1 MIQLKH
7 FLEDTIDV
15 EYYSKALAMVGFITT
30 APDKY
35 SLHGSYP
42 NNKHLILTDKVL
54 EEDEFVI
61 KYPDDKILS
70 VYAARDYYSHL
81 VFWEKMLSWSTNL
94 NFWKGTTKEIDQTW
108 NEGQLD
114 KLYGRIS
121 KINLDYIIN
130 VAPPEFVLWAIKQK
144 FENHGAL
151 NKKEMQTYIIDEE
164 NEHKHKLSIISKTV
178 IRLLSYQNSEG
189 NFPKAEKDNQQFI
202 KFLGDLL
209 NTKNE
214 KLTAK
219 HNLYM
224 KKFSINS
231 KPNRDC
237 IQEVSETRNIS
248 KEEVTKVMQN
258 YYDPLNRILGYA
270 LKNDWES
277 MKQDF
282 KAQRSVRL
290 LGHVITTNITKME
303 RPTIPYT
310 K

>member
-7 FLEDTIDV
+7 FLEDTINV
-15 EYYSKALAMVGFITT
+15 EYYSKELDRVGFITT

-42 NNKHLILTDKVL
+42 YNKHLILTDEVL
-54 EEDEFVI
+54 ENSEFVT

-70 VYAARDYYSHL
+70 VYAVRDYYSHL
-81 VFWEKMLSWSTNL
+81 DFWNKMLSWSTNL

-108 NEGQLD
+108 NEGKLD
-114 KLYGRIS
+114 KLYGKIS
-121 KINLDYIIN
+121 KLNLDYIIN
-130 VAPPEFVLWAIKQK
+130 IAPPEFVLWAIKQK
-144 FENHGAL
+144 FENNDTL

-164 NEHKHKLSIISKTV
+164 NEYKHKLSALSKNV

-189 NFPKAEKDNQQFI
+189 NFPKAEKDNYSLI
-202 KFLGDLL
+202 KFLGELL
-209 NTKNE
+209 NTKND
-214 KLTAK
+214 KLASK
-219 HNLYM
+219 HKLYSN
-224 KKFSINS
+224 KFSINS
-231 KPNRDC
+231 KPNREC
-237 IQEVSETRNIS
+237 IQGVSETRNIS

-258 YYDPLNRILGYA
+258 FYDPLNRILGYA